1 MCLKLLN
8 FTTIKSLELI
18 GSENQKISVGKI
30 LFEKDFPQESV
41 GFIKDC

>member
-1 MCLKLLN
+1 MD
-8 FTTIKSLELI
+8 
-18 GSENQKISVGKI
+18 SENQKISVGKI